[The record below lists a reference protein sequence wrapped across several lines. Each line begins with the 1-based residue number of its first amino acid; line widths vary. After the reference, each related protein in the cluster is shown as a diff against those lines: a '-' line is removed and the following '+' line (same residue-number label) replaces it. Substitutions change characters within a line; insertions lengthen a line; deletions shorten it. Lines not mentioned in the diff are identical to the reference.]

1 VEGTVIKQPTSLF
14 MAVFIAGSLCLVPS
28 GANSQAQPNSP
39 GEAFPF
45 AIGNKWYY
53 QHTISQ
59 SSWGILTQIV
69 FETTREII
77 DTTADRT
84 RIVQVLNLSD
94 QTIGS
99 EQWLCTTDSLL
110 YISSW
115 GLVYNPVDAHDTI
128 SLFGNQSPSMTTRH
142 GYQNPLDWFNQ
153 SVSVALGIGIYNL
166 SAGEGHSGRINDDTE
181 KLVGM
186 SLGGV
191 VFGDTLVAPSSVD
204 REPELPLRAGLYQN
218 FPNPF
223 NPSTTIRYGLPNRSH
238 VMLTLSNTLG
248 QSVSTLV
255 NGEQEAGY
263 HEVKFDGSR
272 LSSGVYFYKIEAGS
286 FVQTRKLSLIR

>member
-1 VEGTVIKQPTSLF
+1 MSQLTSVF
-14 MAVFIAGSLCLVPS
+14 MVVLVVSNFCLSPS
-28 GANSQAQPNSP
+28 NAQSQSKSP

-59 SSWGILTQIV
+59 SSWGVLTQIV

-77 DTTADRT
+77 DTTADGT
-84 RIVQVLNLSD
+84 RIVQVLNLSN

-115 GLVYNPVDAHDTI
+115 GLVYNPVDAHGTI
-128 SLFGNQSPSMTTRH
+128 SLFGNQYPSMTTRH
-142 GYQNPLDWFNQ
+142 GYQNVHDSFDQ

-166 SAGEGHSGRINDDTE
+166 STSERHSGRIYDDTE

-191 VFGDTLVAPSSVD
+191 VYGDTLVATSSVD

-218 FPNPF
+218 YPNPF
-223 NPSTTIRYGLPNRSH
+223 NPSTTIRYGLPQRLP
-238 VMLTLSNTLG
+238 VTLTIFNTLG
-248 QSVSTLV
+248 QQVALLQ

-263 HEVKFDGSR
+263 HEVLFEGSG
-272 LSSGVYFYKIEAGS
+272 LSSGVYFYRIEAGS
-286 FVQTRKLSLIR
+286 FVETRKLLLLR

>member
-1 VEGTVIKQPTSLF
+1 
-14 MAVFIAGSLCLVPS
+14 MAVFIAGSVCLAPS

-59 SSWGILTQIV
+59 SSWGVLTQIV
-69 FETTREII
+69 FESTREII
-77 DTTADRT
+77 DTTADGT
-84 RIVQVLNLSD
+84 RIVQVLNLSN

-115 GLVYNPVDAHDTI
+115 GLVYNPVDAHGTI
-128 SLFGNQSPSMTTRH
+128 SLFENQYPSMTTRH
-142 GYQNPLDWFNQ
+142 GYQNPHDSFDQ

-166 SAGEGHSGRINDDTE
+166 STSETHSGRIYDDTE
-181 KLVGM
+181 KLVGV

-191 VFGDTLVAPSSVD
+191 VYGDTLVATSSVD
-204 REPELPLRAGLYQN
+204 REPELPLHAGLYQN
-218 FPNPF
+218 YPNPF
-223 NPSTTIRYGLPNRSH
+223 NPSTTIRYGLPNRSP
-238 VMLTLSNTLG
+238 VTLTVFNTLG
-248 QSVSTLV
+248 QQVAVLQ

-263 HEVKFDGSR
+263 HEVRFDGSG
-272 LSSGVYFYKIEAGS
+272 LSSGVYFYRIQAGD
-286 FVQTRKLSLIR
+286 FVLTRKLLILR